1 MPTAGHGR
9 SGAWLLTSFL
19 CFEWIYEIYILD
31 NRRSSCKA
39 LILGSTSSDVVVAGI
54 GVVTTTPSV
63 VVGGSELNDNVIQ
76 NQKQVGEKKVLNRSL
91 TCRRR

>member
-1 MPTAGHGR
+1 MPTAEHGR

-19 CFEWIYEIYILD
+19 CFEWIYEIYNLD
-31 NRRSSCKA
+31 NSRSSCKT

-54 GVVTTTPSV
+54 GVVSMTPSV

-76 NQKQVGEKKVLNRSL
+76 NQTKSWRKKVFIKPKSYL
-91 TCRRR
+91 